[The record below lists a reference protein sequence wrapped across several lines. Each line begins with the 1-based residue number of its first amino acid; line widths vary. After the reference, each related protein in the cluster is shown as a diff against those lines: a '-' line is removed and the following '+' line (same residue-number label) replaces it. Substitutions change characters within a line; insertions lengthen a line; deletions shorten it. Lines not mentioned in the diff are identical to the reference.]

1 MHIERFVCCL
11 PRTEGGNELEIITG
25 AAVAVM
31 LGDMPSYRLRELFRN
46 ISSCSER
53 SIVDEEKKKKEK
65 KRRTS
70 RSIIMEDPGWS
81 LMRNSARGRCDLP
94 GGQSR
99 SYIVTATPHSLF

>member
-31 LGDMPSYRLRELFRN
+31 VGDMPSYRLRELFRN

-53 SIVDEEKKKKEK
+53 SIVDEEKKKKGKKEEDVEVDYYGRPRLESDEK
-65 KRRTS
+65 LSK
-70 RSIIMEDPGWS
+70 G
-81 LMRNSARGRCDLP
+81 
-94 GGQSR
+94 
-99 SYIVTATPHSLF
+99 

>member
-25 AAVAVM
+25 AAVAFM

-53 SIVDEEKKKKEK
+53 SIVDEERK
-65 KRRTS
+65 KRKKRGG
-70 RSIIMEDPGWS
+70 R
-81 LMRNSARGRCDLP
+81 RGRLLWK
-94 GGQSR
+94 
-99 SYIVTATPHSLF
+99 TPAGV